1 MPARGNILS
10 PSCWSQ
16 VGPMW
21 GQFGGVGTRT
31 LANNSMKSASFL
43 EFFSEIESHNN
54 SLRPGSKFIS
64 KILDITFGRPCISGL
79 MP

>member
-21 GQFGGVGTRT
+21 GQFGGVRSLSTWTFVLVSARDYLTVSIFPRSRLVLFRVHVPYSTHGW
-31 LANNSMKSASFL
+31 LAS
-43 EFFSEIESHNN
+43 
-54 SLRPGSKFIS
+54 
-64 KILDITFGRPCISGL
+64 
-79 MP
+79 